1 MIEPLSILAFF
12 GVTIVLGYIG
22 TFIFERTRIPDVVWL
37 LLFGLLVG
45 PVLNFLNRDIFMTA
59 SPLLGAIALLIILFD
74 AGLHMDI
81 FQILNKIS
89 RGVLLVFLGIFLSI
103 GGVTLVSVVF
113 FGFGF
118 IESLILG
125 AIISGTSSAVVIS
138 IVDPLKIRDGV
149 KTVLKLESIIT
160 DPIVIVLTMALI
172 QIATATAE
180 PFSLANSLASMYSVA
195 IVAGLLIGVIWLLVL
210 DKIKKREFD
219 YMLTLAIVFLL
230 YVGTEAIGGSG
241 AIAAL
246 MFGLVLGNSYAFSK
260 MLKFRKR
267 YRVDKTLKRFH
278 GEITFFI
285 RSFFFVYL
293 GLIATFNLTYLYYGL
308 VFLVVLI
315 IMRLAAVQIST
326 YKMNITKVE
335 INVMRS
341 MMSRGLAAAVL
352 AQMPL
357 IYGINN
363 ADIFSNVVFIII
375 LLTVLFTTIF
385 VRIFYRPTFETGE
398 VRELRKKRR
407 KRKV

>member
-12 GVTIVLGYIG
+12 GITIALGYVGSI
-22 TFIFERTRIPDVVWL
+22 IFERTRIPDVVWL

-45 PVLNFLNRDIFMTA
+45 PVFNLLDRTTFITA
-59 SPLLGAIALLIILFD
+59 SSLLGAIALLIILFD

-81 FQILNKIS
+81 YQIISKIS
-89 RGVLLVFLGIFLSI
+89 RGVLLVFLGVFLSI
-103 GGVTLVSVVF
+103 GGITAVSVLIF
-113 FGFGF
+113 NFGF

-125 AIISGTSSAVVIS
+125 TIISGTSSAVIIS

-149 KTVLKLESIIT
+149 KTILKLESIIT

-172 QIATATAE
+172 QIASVTSQ
-180 PFSLANSLASMYSVA
+180 PVSLANNLASMYSVA
-195 IVAGLLIGVIWLLVL
+195 IVVGLLAGIIWLFVL
-210 DKIKKREFD
+210 DKIKRREFD
-219 YMLTLAIVFLL
+219 YMLTLAVVFLL
-230 YVGTEAIGGSG
+230 YVFAESIGGSG
-241 AIAAL
+241 AISAL

-260 MLKFRKR
+260 MLNFRKR

-293 GLIATFNLTYLYYGL
+293 GLIVTFNLTYLYYGL

-315 IMRLAAVQIST
+315 VMRLAAVQLST
-326 YKMNITKVE
+326 YKMNVTKVE
-335 INVMRS
+335 KNVMRS

-357 IYGINN
+357 VYGIKN
-363 ADIFSNVVFIII
+363 AEIFSNVVFIII

-385 VRIFYRPTFETGE
+385 VRIFYRPEMENGE
-398 VRELRKKRR
+398 VKKLR
-407 KRKV
+407 KRKI